1 MSRPA
6 LAKQRARRWKL
17 SSSLGR
23 ASSSSTPEVVQ
34 RQPGGGPVA
43 FFRTKDNLRDSTVS
57 DAARKQRRQQ
67 FQAQQQIIEAHKA
80 GAETEPRR

>member
-1 MSRPA
+1 M
-6 LAKQRARRWKL
+6 
-17 SSSLGR
+17 
-23 ASSSSTPEVVQ
+23 
-34 RQPGGGPVA
+34 A